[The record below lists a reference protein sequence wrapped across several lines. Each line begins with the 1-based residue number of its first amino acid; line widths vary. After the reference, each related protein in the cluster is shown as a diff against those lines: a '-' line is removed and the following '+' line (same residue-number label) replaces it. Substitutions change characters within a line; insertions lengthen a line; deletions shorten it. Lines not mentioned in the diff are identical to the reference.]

1 MRTACYVQR
10 NYVFA
15 FLVTFAKNDLR
26 FKVCTFYATISTNN
40 QGKKMIFFLSGFLSY
55 RKHTLNSVFVD
66 ASINASQSKYFAN
79 IQKKSWFGWTTNDK
93 RKCVR
98 KPILANP
105 VTRIFKHLSL
115 VQPIVVP
122 PGETNISKLLTTIYI
137 FIRLPFLKDGS
148 TALHLVAILRFDSP
162 T

>member
-1 MRTACYVQR
+1 
-10 NYVFA
+10 
-15 FLVTFAKNDLR
+15 
-26 FKVCTFYATISTNN
+26 
-40 QGKKMIFFLSGFLSY
+40 MIFFLSGFLSY
-55 RKHTLNSVFVD
+55 RKHTVNSVFVD

-79 IQKKSWFGWTTNDK
+79 IQKKSWFDWTTNDK

-98 KPILANP
+98 KP
-105 VTRIFKHLSL
+105 
-115 VQPIVVP
+115 
-122 PGETNISKLLTTIYI
+122 PGETNISKLLTTLYI